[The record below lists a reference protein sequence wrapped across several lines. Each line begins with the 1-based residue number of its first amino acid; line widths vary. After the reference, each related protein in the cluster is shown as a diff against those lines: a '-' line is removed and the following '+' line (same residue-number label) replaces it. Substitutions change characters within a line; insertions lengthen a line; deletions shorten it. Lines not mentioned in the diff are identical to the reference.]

1 MKNLAL
7 ISALLFSFNALAT
20 GGFSCEAT
28 AKPRNFNGKEI
39 DVTFYATTSRIYG
52 SPMVSPLKVLV
63 NGVEKLEITKDF
75 ITGYWNNNRMLQ
87 IVALD
92 ENYENVLFEL
102 NYFQPTNIGVLN
114 LSLDKNKYIAHNV
127 TCDFE

>member
-7 ISALLFSFNALAT
+7 ISTLLFSFNALAT

-28 AKPRNFNGKEI
+28 AKPKNFKDQEI
-39 DVTFYATTSRIYG
+39 NVAFYATTSRVTG
-52 SPMVSPLKVLV
+52 SPLVSPLKVSV

-87 IVALD
+87 ILALD
-92 ENYENVLFEL
+92 ENYENTVFEL
-102 NYFQPTNIGVLN
+102 NYFQPTNIGVLSLN
-114 LSLDKNKYIAHNV
+114 LDGNKYIAHNV
-127 TCDFE
+127 TCEFE

>member
-7 ISALLFSFNALAT
+7 ISTLLFSFNALAT

-28 AKPRNFNGKEI
+28 AKPKNFKGQEI
-39 DVTFYATTSRIYG
+39 NVAFYATTSRVSG
-52 SPMVSPLKVLV
+52 SPLVSPLKVSV

-87 IVALD
+87 ILALD
-92 ENYENVLFEL
+92 GNYDNTIFEL
-102 NYFQPTNIGVLN
+102 NYFQPTNIGVLSLN
-114 LSLDKNKYIAHNV
+114 LDGNKYIAHNV
-127 TCDFE
+127 TCEFE